1 MSGSGFEAYQLLDRT
16 KGEMQLYDQRN
27 NKAQVIQGGGC
38 TPETLKMYRDE
49 FGKEYR
55 EQCRGF
61 AAERKRYIGEKRA
74 SYVIRWSRTL
84 DKSLWSKAS
93 TTSQNLPFESRYN
106 GLGCAR
112 PLDFP
117 RLSIILE
124 LEGQKRSF

>member
-61 AAERKRYIGEKRA
+61 AAERKRYIGEFQKAREL
-74 SYVIRWSRTL
+74 RDQMEQDSRQ
-84 DKSLWSKAS
+84 KSLE
-93 TTSQNLPFESRYN
+93 Q
-106 GLGCAR
+106 GLDDK
-112 PLDFP
+112 PKLT
-117 RLSIILE
+117 L
-124 LEGQKRSF
+124 